1 MFSAHL
7 DFAASAAALAVAPS
21 SAQKSPSLHQ
31 TTSSKNDK
39 DTAMDHQIPRSRADT
54 NKSAAT
60 QEYPLQISP
69 ATGQEIHPRENSGL
83 KYLTVEQHA
92 KFWEATLHYKDMFS
106 EAKWQAALQKI
117 DRVKKEAVLT
127 VLGYQMPPRIYH
139 SFGAPGGHQLRLRSS
154 SALTAPTGA
163 HPLRPAE
170 LPRIESTSSHTPRPR
185 WDVVTPGP
193 VTPLSATPG
202 SKKGNAF
209 AEGGFWANLTPKTPV
224 IAVPIPATPISAVPI
239 EPWIPA
245 VPTDPEAKAVYD
257 EVHEEVRTLSL
268 KLCASRLTLT
278 SSTTSEYDLIHPSM
292 VKPKDELLAAE
303 FTLESCQLN
312 LSQHIDPSLPEKV
325 EKFADEEA
333 ASLRTYSIPTADGLR
348 DIDTWLNF
356 DEKTGDL
363 TTILEAQ
370 RDMLRMKR
378 DRRKNESLRLT
389 DQAVRLAWATKVVE
403 DKKYTAEGAS
413 SDSDSEEDEGYDYS
427 NFVRSIRS
435 VSSRE
440 SLDDRSSTSTLLLR
454 SRNAKNLSIST
465 IPPPPAHALRRQGPS
480 TSDLAS
486 WASELR
492 NMEHKRAEQTLSLHG
507 SVNEVVHPAFRGGNG
522 EGTALTRSAPP
533 RGRRLTRSADEEY
546 AGGLPPPPRP
556 VPTSSGYNRQ
566 AATSWERRASGLRVR
581 PVTGYNG
588 SSPSSPTA
596 EN

>member
-1 MFSAHL
+1 MFSAHM
-7 DFAASAAALAVAPS
+7 DFDASAAALAVVPS
-21 SAQKSPSLHQ
+21 SAQNSPSLHQ
-31 TTSSKNDK
+31 TTLSKNDK
-39 DTAMDHQIPRSRADT
+39 DTAMDRQISRSRAAT

-69 ATGQEIHPRENSGL
+69 ATSQEIHPRENSGL

-92 KFWEATLHYKDMFS
+92 EFWEATLHYKKMFS

-127 VLGYQMPPRIYH
+127 VLGYQMPPRMYH
-139 SFGAPGGHQLRLRSS
+139 SFGAPAGHQLRLRSS

-170 LPRIESTSSHTPRPR
+170 LPRIESASPHTPRPR

-224 IAVPIPATPISAVPI
+224 TAVPVPI
-239 EPWIPA
+239 TAAPWIPDT
-245 VPTDPEAKAVYD
+245 PTDPEAKAAYD
-257 EVHEEVRTLSL
+257 DVHEEVRTLSL
-268 KLCASRLTLT
+268 KLCASRLALT

-303 FTLESCQLN
+303 FTLDALQLN
-312 LSQHIDPSLPEKV
+312 LSKHIDAVLPDKV

-333 ASLRTYSIPTADGLR
+333 ASLRTYSIPSENGLR

-370 RDMLRMKR
+370 RDMLRMNR

-389 DQAVRLAWATKVVE
+389 DQAVRLAWATRVVE
-403 DKKYTAEGAS
+403 DKEYAVAQGSES
-413 SDSDSEEDEGYDYS
+413 SESEEDEGYDYS

-435 VSSRE
+435 VSSQE
-440 SLDDRSSTSTLLLR
+440 SLESSTTTLHPQR

-465 IPPPPAHALRRQGPS
+465 SAQTLRRQGLS
-480 TSDLAS
+480 TGDLLS
-486 WASELR
+486 WAEELR
-492 NMEHKRAEQTLSLHG
+492 NMEHKRAEAALSLRHQSAHG
-507 SVNEVVHPAFRGGNG
+507 SVDGMIHPAFRGTNSPS
-522 EGTALTRSAPP
+522 EDE
-533 RGRRLTRSADEEY
+533 RGRKLPPSPDNDY
-546 AGGLPPPPRP
+546 IGGLPPPPRP
-556 VPTSSGYNRQ
+556 LPTASGYNRQ
-566 AATSWERRASGLRVR
+566 AATSGERRASGLRVR
-581 PVTGYNG
+581 PLTGYTASCA
-588 SSPSSPTA
+588 SSPSSPGT
-596 EN
+596 